1 MKPHCPPFKKKI
13 KRSPTILVNVISGK
27 YDMDAEDRD
36 KMPAVLFGYYR
47 ENCAIDSFMMQSTLI
62 V

>member
-1 MKPHCPPFKKKI
+1 
-13 KRSPTILVNVISGK
+13 LVNVISGK